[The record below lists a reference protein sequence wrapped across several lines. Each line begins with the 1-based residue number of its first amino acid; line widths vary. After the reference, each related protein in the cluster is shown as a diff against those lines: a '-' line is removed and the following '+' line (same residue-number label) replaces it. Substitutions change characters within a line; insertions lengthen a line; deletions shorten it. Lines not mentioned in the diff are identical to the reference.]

1 MTKNQLRIYYK
12 KLRTKLTEQE
22 KEEKSL
28 AIANMLVQTEIW
40 DNTYFHLFLPI
51 VEQNEINTEYILN
64 LLMGKDKEI
73 VVSKSDFTTRKMTHI
88 LLTEETKI
96 KKNSYNIPEPISGE
110 EISSHKIDVVF
121 IPLLAYDRNGN
132 RVGYGKGFYDKFLSE
147 CRDKVIK
154 VGLSF
159 FHPENEIDDIYE
171 EDIPLDYC
179 ITPDTIYKFKKI
191 KG

>member
-1 MTKNQLRIYYK
+1 MTKNQLRTYYK
-12 KLRTKLTEQE
+12 KLRTKLSEQE

-40 DNTYFHLFLPI
+40 DNTFYHLFLPI
-51 VEQNEINTEYILN
+51 TEQNEVNTEYILN

-73 VVSKSDFTTRKMTHI
+73 VLSKTDFQNHQMTHF
-88 LLTEETKI
+88 LLTEDTKI
-96 KKNSYNIPEPISGE
+96 KKNSYNIPEPVSGE
-110 EISSHKIDVVF
+110 QISVEKIDVVF

-147 CRDKVIK
+147 CRDNVVK

-159 FHPENEIDDIYE
+159 FNPENEIEDVYE
-171 EDIPLDYC
+171 DDIPLDYC
-179 ITPDTIYKFKKI
+179 ITPDTIYRFR
-191 KG
+191 

>member
-1 MTKNQLRIYYK
+1 MTKNQLRTYYK
-12 KLRTKLTEQE
+12 KLRTKLSEQE

-40 DNTYFHLFLPI
+40 DNTFYHLFLPI
-51 VEQNEINTEYILN
+51 TEQNEVNTEYILN

-73 VVSKSDFTTRKMTHI
+73 VLSKTDFQNHQMTHF
-88 LLTEETKI
+88 LLTEDTKI
-96 KKNSYNIPEPISGE
+96 KKNSYNIPEPVSGE
-110 EISSHKIDVVF
+110 QISVEKIDVVF

-147 CRDKVIK
+147 CRDNVVK

-159 FHPENEIDDIYE
+159 FNPENEIEDVYE
-171 EDIPLDYC
+171 NDIPLDYC
-179 ITPDTIYKFKKI
+179 ITPDTIYRFKKN
-191 KG
+191 K